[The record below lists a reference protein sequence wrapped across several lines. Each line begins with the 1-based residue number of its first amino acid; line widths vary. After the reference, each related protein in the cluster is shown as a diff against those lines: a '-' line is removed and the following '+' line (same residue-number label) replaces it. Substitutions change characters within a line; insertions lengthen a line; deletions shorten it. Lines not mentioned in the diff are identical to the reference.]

1 MLPFIR
7 IIELKTTK
15 NVIQTMFLSMYS
27 CPWEHKVLWSRS
39 VDPNY
44 WTNPELNFEFIK
56 YSPIYIS
63 WELFQFQVYFNKC
76 KKIIMNNKNRSRVC
90 IWVKILDYPEC
101 YHFSKITH
109 FLGSVHDKS
118 PWNHHMI
125 NICLVMFGHWK
136 FITCISII
144 SPVICDLYS
153 RIFIFILFKYFVEI
167 HFSKIEKKFTTER
180 PI

>member
-63 WELFQFQVYFNKC
+63 WELFRFQVNFYKC
-76 KKIIMNNKNRSRVC
+76 KKIIVNNKNRSCVC
-90 IWVKILDYPEC
+90 AYE
-101 YHFSKITH
+101 
-109 FLGSVHDKS
+109 
-118 PWNHHMI
+118 
-125 NICLVMFGHWK
+125 WK
-136 FITCISII
+136 FWIIRSVIIFQKLPIFSVLSMTSPLGIIIWSIYA
-144 SPVICDLYS
+144 L
-153 RIFIFILFKYFVEI
+153 
-167 HFSKIEKKFTTER
+167 
-180 PI
+180 